1 MEIKI
6 MNTILTCTNIHKSFQ
21 KRDEKKLE
29 ILKGISL
36 SIEEGKINVIV
47 GKSGV
52 GKSTLLHI
60 LAGLDKPDVG
70 TVNFGE
76 VDLNKLKDEEIS
88 KFRNQKLGF
97 IFQFH
102 HLLPEFTALE
112 NISIPQMI
120 GGVDKIIADKR
131 SRELLEIIGLEDRW
145 NHNPSELSGGE
156 QQRIAIARAL
166 ANNPKIIF
174 ADEPTGNLDTAN
186 STIIHE
192 LIKRLRDELDLTFLM
207 VTHNKEL
214 MNIGDRIIEM
224 RDGMIIG

>member
-1 MEIKI
+1 MK
-6 MNTILTCTNIHKSFQ
+6 TILTCTNIHKSFQ
-21 KRDEKKLE
+21 KRDEEKLE

-36 SIEEGKINVIV
+36 SIEERKINVIV

-60 LAGLDKPDVG
+60 LAGLDKPDSG

-76 VDLNKLKDEEIS
+76 LDLNKLKDEEIS
-88 KFRNQKLGF
+88 KFRNQNLGF

-120 GGVDKIIADKR
+120 GGIDIAKANKR
-131 SRELLEIIGLEDRW
+131 SRELLDIIGLADRW

-156 QQRIAIARAL
+156 QQRVAIARAL

-214 MNIGDRIIEM
+214 MSIGDRIIEM
-224 RDGMIIG
+224 RDGIITE

>member
-1 MEIKI
+1 MK
-6 MNTILTCTNIHKSFQ
+6 NILTCANIHKSFQ
-21 KRDEKKLE
+21 KRDEEKLE

-36 SIEEGKINVIV
+36 SIEERKINVIV
-47 GKSGV
+47 GKSGA

-60 LAGLDKPDVG
+60 LAGLDKPDSG

-88 KFRNQKLGF
+88 KFRNQNLGF
-97 IFQFH
+97 VFQFH

-112 NISIPQMI
+112 NISIPRII
-120 GGVDKIIADKR
+120 GGVEKTEADTRR
-131 SRELLEIIGLEDRW
+131 SELLDIIGLSERW

-186 STIIHE
+186 SKIIHE
-192 LIKRLRDELDLTFLM
+192 LIIKLRDELDLTFLM

-224 RDGMIIG
+224 RDGVITE

>member
-1 MEIKI
+1 MT
-6 MNTILTCTNIHKSFQ
+6 TILSCSNIHKSFQ
-21 KRDEKKLE
+21 KRNDEKLE

-36 SIEEGKINVIV
+36 SIEESKISVIV
-47 GKSGV
+47 GKSGA

-60 LAGLDKPDVG
+60 LAGLDKPDSGLVEFRG
-70 TVNFGE
+70 TNI
-76 VDLNKLKDEEIS
+76 DKLNDVEIS
-88 KFRNQKLGF
+88 KFRNKNLGF
-97 IFQFH
+97 VFQFH

-120 GGVDKIIADKR
+120 GGIDKKTADIR
-131 SRELLEIIGLEDRW
+131 SRELLDIVGLADRSS
-145 NHNPSELSGGE
+145 HNPSELSGGE

-174 ADEPTGNLDTAN
+174 ADEPTGNLDSAN
-186 STIIHE
+186 SSIVHE
-192 LIKRLRDELDLTFLM
+192 LILKLRDELNLTFLM

-224 RDGMIIG
+224 IDGIIVE

>member
-1 MEIKI
+1 M
-6 MNTILTCTNIHKSFQ
+6 TSILTCKNIHKSFQ
-21 KRDEKKLE
+21 KRNDEKLE

-47 GKSGV
+47 GKSGA

-60 LAGLDKPDVG
+60 LAGLDKPDSGYVEFNG
-70 TVNFGE
+70 TNIYKLNDDE
-76 VDLNKLKDEEIS
+76 VS
-88 KFRNQKLGF
+88 QFRNKNLGF

-120 GGVDKIIADKR
+120 GSVDKTIADKR
-131 SRELLEIIGLEDRW
+131 SYELLEIVDLADRSK
-145 NHNPSELSGGE
+145 HTPSELSGGE
-156 QQRIAIARAL
+156 QQRVAIARAL

-192 LIKRLRDELDLTFLM
+192 LIKKLRDEFNLTFLI
-207 VTHNKEL
+207 VTHNKDL
-214 MNIGDRIIEM
+214 MNVGDRIIEM
-224 RDGMIIG
+224 RDGIIFET